1 MELFE
6 VQNRTEELIAELCQV
21 WEQSVRATHLF
32 LSESEILNIAGYVPS
47 AIKEIPR
54 LVIAVDDGNKSAA
67 FMGIEN
73 GMLEML
79 FVAPKERGR
88 GLGKQLIQYG
98 ISHYSVNRLNV
109 NEQNHQARGFYE
121 HMGFRV
127 YKRMETDEQGGPYP
141 VLYMRRSLR

>member
-6 VQNRTEELIAELCQV
+6 AQNRTEELIAELCQV

-54 LVIAVDDGNKSAA
+54 LVIAVNDGNEPAA
-67 FMGIEN
+67 FMGIEDR
-73 GMLEML
+73 MLEML
-79 FVAPKERGR
+79 FVAPKERGH

-98 ISHYSVNRLNV
+98 ISHCSVNRLNV

-121 HMGFRV
+121 HMGFHV